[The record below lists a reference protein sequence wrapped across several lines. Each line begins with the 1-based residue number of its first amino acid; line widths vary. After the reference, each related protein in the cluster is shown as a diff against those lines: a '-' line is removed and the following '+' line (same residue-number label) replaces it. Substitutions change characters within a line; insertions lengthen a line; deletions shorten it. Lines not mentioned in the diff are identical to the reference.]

1 MVFYLYCANKIME
14 RQVMEEKHVVKE
26 TDDVACSVRVIH
38 EDIVARVAR
47 DMPEKTMLEGLAFFF
62 KVFGDPTRIAIL
74 MALSKEEMCVCDLCA
89 LLDMKQSA
97 VSHQLKTLKQSRI
110 VRRRREGKVM
120 YYSLDDNHIDSVLR
134 IGIQHIREETQE
146 YRLT

>member
-1 MVFYLYCANKIME
+1 MKEN
-14 RQVMEEKHVVKE
+14 HPVKE
-26 TDDVACSVRVIH
+26 TEDLACGARVIH
-38 EDIVARVAR
+38 EDIVERVAR
-47 DMPEKTMLEGLAFFF
+47 DMPEKTMLDGLSSFF

-110 VRRRREGKVM
+110 VRNRRAGKVM
-120 YYSLDDNHIDSVLR
+120 YYSLDDDHIDSVLH
-134 IGIQHIREETQE
+134 IGIQHILEETSKH
-146 YRLT
+146 RLL